1 MVAETDS
8 SAIIIEK
15 VRIFKMKGADRVI
28 KRNKA
33 PTRKDVAR
41 LAGVS
46 ETVVSYVLNNNRYVA
61 KDKRER
67 VLAAVEELNYHPNNI
82 ALALKGKGTNHIL
95 FICDT
100 ISNEY
105 FGKLVEEMAR
115 IAYESGNLISL
126 LGSRNDENFV
136 SQVCSRIFD
145 GIVISSTSFEE
156 KYVLRLINTGV
167 PVVLLMNREY
177 ENVAG
182 RAARIYTGIHNG
194 VKDCVK
200 LLCDRGRRNIVY
212 IDRVSK
218 KRQFSTMADWRYNGF
233 VTAMQ
238 ECGMK
243 VTKDSV
249 IVGYETEEE
258 LYCGFRDRIKSG
270 LPVDAIV
277 GRNDALA
284 CVAMAA
290 AKDCG
295 LRIPE
300 DVMVLGFDNSRLS
313 SYSTPGLSSV
323 ELNKPA
329 IAKAIM
335 DAFEEM
341 NKGAEP
347 PVIYFDGHIVE
358 RESTRIK

>member
-1 MVAETDS
+1 M
-8 SAIIIEK
+8 IQ
-15 VRIFKMKGADRVI
+15 
-28 KRNKA
+28 RNKA
-33 PTRKDVAR
+33 PTRKDVAK

-67 VLAAVEELNYHPNNI
+67 VLAAVEELNYSPNNI
-82 ALALKGKGTNHIL
+82 ALALKGKKTHHIL

-100 ISNEY
+100 IANEY
-105 FGKLVEEMAR
+105 FGKLVEEMTR
-115 IAYESGNLISL
+115 IAYESGYIISL
-126 LGSRNDENFV
+126 MASRNDDNFV
-136 SQVCSRIFD
+136 SQVCSRVFD

-156 KYVLRLINTGV
+156 KYVLRLINTST

-200 LLCDRGRRNIVY
+200 LLYDRGRRNIVY

-233 VTAMQ
+233 IMAMQ
-238 ECGMK
+238 ECGIR
-243 VTKDSV
+243 VNKDNV
-249 IVGYETEEE
+249 IVGYETEDE
-258 LYCGFRDRIKSG
+258 LYAGLRDRIKAG
-270 LPVDAIV
+270 LKVDGVI
-277 GRNDALA
+277 GRNDGLA

-290 AKDCG
+290 VKDCG
-295 LRIPE
+295 LRVPE
-300 DVMVLGFDNSRLS
+300 DVAVLGIDNSRVS
-313 SYSTPGLSSV
+313 MYSVPGLSSV

-329 IAKAIM
+329 IAQAIM
-335 DAFEEM
+335 DAFQQM
-341 NKGAEP
+341 NNGAEP

>member
-1 MVAETDS
+1 M
-8 SAIIIEK
+8 
-15 VRIFKMKGADRVI
+15 I
-28 KRNKA
+28 KREKA
-33 PTRKDVAR
+33 PTRKDVAK

-61 KDKRER
+61 QDKRER
-67 VLAAVEELNYHPNNI
+67 VLAAVQQLNYCPNNI
-82 ALALKGKGTNHIL
+82 ALALKGKRTNHIL
-95 FICDT
+95 FICDS

-115 IAYESGNLISL
+115 IAYESGYVISL
-126 LGSRNDENFV
+126 MGSRNDESFV
-136 SQVCSRIFD
+136 SQVCSRVFD

-156 KYVLRLINTGV
+156 KYVLRLINTGT

-177 ENVAG
+177 ENIAG

-194 VKDCVK
+194 IKECVE
-200 LLCDRGRRNIVY
+200 LLYNMGRRDIIY

-233 VTAMQ
+233 VTKMQ
-238 ECGMK
+238 ECGIK
-243 VTKDSV
+243 VTKDNV
-249 IVGYETEEE
+249 IVGYETEDE
-258 LYCGFRDRIKSG
+258 LYCALRDKIKAG
-270 LPVDAIV
+270 LKVDGIV
-277 GRNDALA
+277 GRNDSLA

-290 AKDCG
+290 VKDCG

-300 DVMVLGFDNSRLS
+300 DVAVLGFDNSRLS
-313 SYSTPGLSSV
+313 NYSTPGLSSV

-335 DAFEEM
+335 DAFVEM
-341 NKGAEP
+341 NNGAEP
-347 PVIYFDGHIVE
+347 PVYYFNGHIVE
-358 RESTRIK
+358 RESTRTK

>member
-1 MVAETDS
+1 M
-8 SAIIIEK
+8 IQ
-15 VRIFKMKGADRVI
+15 
-28 KRNKA
+28 RNKA
-33 PTRKDVAR
+33 PTRKDVAK

-67 VLAAVEELNYHPNNI
+67 VLAAVEELNYSPNNI
-82 ALALKGKGTNHIL
+82 ALALKGKKTHHIL

-100 ISNEY
+100 IANEY

-115 IAYESGNLISL
+115 IAYESGYIISL
-126 LGSRNDENFV
+126 MGSRNDDNFV
-136 SQVCSRIFD
+136 SQVCSRVFD

-156 KYVLRLINTGV
+156 KYVLRLINTGT

-194 VKDCVK
+194 IKECVD
-200 LLCDRGRRNIVY
+200 LLYDRGRRNIVY

-238 ECGMK
+238 ECGIR
-243 VTKDSV
+243 VTKDNV
-249 IVGYETEEE
+249 IVGYETEDE
-258 LYCGFRDRIKSG
+258 LYAGLRDRIKAG
-270 LPVDAIV
+270 LKVDGVI
-277 GRNDALA
+277 GRNDGLA

-290 AKDCG
+290 VKDCG
-295 LRIPE
+295 LRVPE
-300 DVMVLGFDNSRLS
+300 DVAVLGIDNSRVS
-313 SYSTPGLSSV
+313 MYSVPGLSSV

-329 IAKAIM
+329 IAQAIM
-335 DAFEEM
+335 DAFQQM
-341 NKGAEP
+341 NNGAEP